1 MTEVAA
7 YGLPTRARHWSY
19 GKVYQHQHLYGTMGL
34 SKIYEIVLNSD
45 PGLAFLLDT
54 NPEIANL
61 LVTAHV
67 FGHVDF
73 FKNNLCF
80 ADTNRRMVNDAVAH
94 ALRIDAY
101 IERYGLEVVEHLMDI
116 GFALDRHTDPHKG
129 LLRQPYPPRRVVEK
143 EHVSCRMTI

>member
-1 MTEVAA
+1 MAC
-7 YGLPTRARHWSY
+7 LPGPATGH
-19 GKVYQHQHLYGTMGL
+19 MGRSISTSISTAPWGFQRFMRL
-34 SKIYEIVLNSD
+34 SSTVI

-61 LVTAHV
+61 LVAAHV

-94 ALRIDAY
+94 ALRVTA
-101 IERYGLEVVEHLMDI
+101 
-116 GFALDRHTDPHKG
+116 
-129 LLRQPYPPRRVVEK
+129 QPGEAV
-143 EHVSCRMTI
+143 

>member
-1 MTEVAA
+1 MTEIAA

-61 LVTAHV
+61 LVAAHV

-80 ADTNRRMVNDAVAH
+80 MDTNRRMVNDAVAH

-101 IERYGLEVVEHLMDI
+101 IERSASRSWNTSWTLVLRSTAI
-116 GFALDRHTDPHKG
+116 RIPIKACCASPIRHVGWLKRNTW
-129 LLRQPYPPRRVVEK
+129 
-143 EHVSCRMTI
+143 SCRMTI